1 MKAGV
6 DFHQVVFIDLAAS
19 PSYCLLTLFCR
30 SLGATLI
37 LNDDKRMNN
46 WDDIR
51 YFLAVARCGNLSS
64 AAKELGVNHST
75 VSRRIQAL
83 EERHGVRLF
92 ERLPSGYEMNV
103 AASAIYELALELEAK
118 NQQVS
123 RQLFGQDS
131 RLQGEINLT
140 MPHDIFNYCLSEDLA
155 EFKQLQPR
163 ILTNLYVAKGVKNLA
178 AREADVAIRLT
189 PEPPEYLIG
198 KKIAGIQ
205 HGIYA
210 PANLDFTKLISVI
223 LWSNESSLPAWVQEN
238 YPQARIA
245 MRVDDLYSMYA
256 AVKAGVGIA
265 RMPCYLPDVMLDTS
279 VKRLRIDVPLSQW
292 GLWVLSHVDLRNTAK
307 VRCCREFLAE
317 RLLLR
322 KSLFEG
328 QGSQY
333 NN

>member
-1 MKAGV
+1 
-6 DFHQVVFIDLAAS
+6 
-19 PSYCLLTLFCR
+19 
-30 SLGATLI
+30 
-37 LNDDKRMNN
+37 MNN

-92 ERLPSGYEMNV
+92 ERLPSGYEMNL

-118 NQQVS
+118 NQQVF

-140 MPHDIFNYCLSEDLA
+140 MPHDIFDYCLAKDLA
-155 EFKQLQPR
+155 EFKQLQPD
-163 ILTNLYVAKGVKNLA
+163 ILANVFITKGVKNLA

-189 PEPPEYLIG
+189 PAPPEYLIG
-198 KKIAGIQ
+198 KKIASIQ

-210 PANLDFTKLISVI
+210 PASLDFTNQIPVI
-223 LWSNESSLPAWVQEN
+223 LWSNESGLPDWVQQYFPE
-238 YPQARIA
+238 AKIA

-256 AVKAGVGIA
+256 AVKAGIGIA
-265 RMPCYLPDVMLDTS
+265 RMPCYLPDIIADAS
-279 VKRLRIDVPLSQW
+279 VKRLKVEVPLSKW
-292 GLWVLSHVDLRNTAK
+292 GLWVLSHVDLRNTAR
-307 VRCCREFLAE
+307 VSCCRAFLAE
-317 RLLLR
+317 RLLLQ
-322 KSLFEG
+322 KTLFEG
-328 QGSQY
+328 QESQFI
-333 NN
+333 NQ